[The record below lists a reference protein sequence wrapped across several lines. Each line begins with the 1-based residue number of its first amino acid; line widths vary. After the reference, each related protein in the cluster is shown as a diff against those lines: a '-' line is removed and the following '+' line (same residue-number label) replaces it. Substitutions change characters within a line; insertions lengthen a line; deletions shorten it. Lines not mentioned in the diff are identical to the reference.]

1 MTRDADEYGK
11 ARVPDDDDDD
21 DGFTYEEPVLPSA
34 GTSTRQR
41 RYLDSVSAGRVPCR
55 SAHGKANLSEAHL
68 GKAQLWAARLE
79 GANLQEAHLEEAFF
93 GGPLWRRWTSRKLTW
108 KALNT

>member
-11 ARVPDDDDDD
+11 ARVPDDDD

-41 RYLDSVSAGRVPCR
+41 R
-55 SAHGKANLSEAHL
+55 
-68 GKAQLWAARLE
+68 
-79 GANLQEAHLEEAFF
+79 
-93 GGPLWRRWTSRKLTW
+93 
-108 KALNT
+108 